1 MAISRQGNLCARRS
15 KAAWSLLGQNVA
27 VTEVPEIRYASVG
40 DADVAYQVF
49 GDGPIDV
56 VQFWGLGGHV
66 ELNWDTPA
74 DAEFLARLAGIA
86 RVVVFDKRG
95 TGASDP
101 VLRSAIPTW
110 EDWTEDLVAVM
121 DEVGWERAA
130 ISAESSAGP
139 IAILFAATHPERVT
153 SLVLANTTARY
164 LAAPD
169 YPAGISAEAAER
181 GVRLLGRLW
190 GTTEYARL
198 LYPSLAEDETSLRN
212 LARCQ
217 RVSATPRSAEAQ
229 LRYFVGVD
237 VRDALPLIQAPTLV
251 LHSEGDR
258 VFPVAQGE
266 YLASHI
272 TGAKLVTWPSDD
284 NAATLATDR
293 FMDAV
298 GEFLTGQRP
307 GPAPDR
313 VLATILFTDIAGSTD
328 RLSSMGD
335 ARWRQVLDVHDSV
348 VRQQLARFGGQEIN
362 TTGDGFVAAFDGP
375 ARAIRC
381 GLALIHDLEQRGV
394 RIRAGC
400 HTGECERRGDD
411 LAGLAVHIAARIAAL
426 AGPTEL
432 LVSSTVGDL
441 VLGSGIEFTDGGQHD
456 LKGVPGS
463 WRLLAA
469 NRH

>member
-1 MAISRQGNLCARRS
+1 VG
-15 KAAWSLLGQNVA
+15 VA
-27 VTEVPEIRYASVG
+27 EVPEVRYASVG
-40 DADVAYQVF
+40 DADVAFQVF
-49 GDGPIDV
+49 GEGPVDL

-74 DAEFLARLAGIA
+74 DAEFLKRLGTVA
-86 RVVVFDKRG
+86 RVLVFDKRG

-101 VLRSAIPTW
+101 VMRSAIPTW

-121 DEVGWERAA
+121 NEVGWERAA
-130 ISAESSAGP
+130 ISAESTAGP

-164 LAAPD
+164 LVAPD
-169 YPAGISAEAAER
+169 YPAGVSAEAAEL
-181 GVRLLGRLW
+181 GVSLLAELW
-190 GTTEYARL
+190 GTTEYGRL
-198 LYPSLAEDETSLRN
+198 LWPSLADDETSLRN

-251 LHSEGDR
+251 LHTEGDR
-258 VFPVAQGE
+258 AFPVAQGE
-266 YLASHI
+266 YLAAHI
-272 TGAKLVTWPSDD
+272 PGARLVTWPSDD

-293 FMDAV
+293 FIDVV

-307 GPAPDR
+307 GPEPDR

-328 RLSSMGD
+328 RVSSMGD
-335 ARWRQVLDVHDSV
+335 ARWRQVLDVHDGI
-348 VRQQLARFGGQEIN
+348 VREQLARFGGREIN

-381 GLALIHDLEQRGV
+381 GLALIHDLEKRGV

-411 LAGLAVHIAARIAAL
+411 LAGLAVHIAARIADI
-426 AGPTEL
+426 AGATEL
-432 LVSSTVGDL
+432 LVSSTVADL
-441 VLGSGIEFTDGGQHD
+441 VLGNGIEFTDAGAHD
-456 LKGVPGS
+456 LKGVPGI
-463 WRLLAA
+463 WQLLAT
-469 NRH
+469 RH

>member
-1 MAISRQGNLCARRS
+1 L
-15 KAAWSLLGQNVA
+15 LLGQNVDVA
-27 VTEVPEIRYASVG
+27 EVPEIRYASVG

-49 GDGPIDV
+49 GDGPVDV
-56 VQFWGLGGHV
+56 VHFWGLGAHV

-74 DAEFLARLAGIA
+74 DAAFLKRLGGIA
-86 RVVVFDKRG
+86 RVLVFDKRG

-110 EDWTEDLVAVM
+110 EDWTQDLVAVM
-121 DEVGWERAA
+121 DAAGWERAA
-130 ISAESSAGP
+130 ISTENAGGP

-153 SLVLANTTARY
+153 SLVLASTTARY
-164 LAAPD
+164 LASPD
-169 YPAGISAEAAER
+169 YPAGVSPDVAEH
-181 GVRLLGRLW
+181 GVRLLGKLW

-198 LYPSLAEDETSLRN
+198 AWPSLAEDETSLRN
-212 LARCQ
+212 LARNQ

-229 LRYFVGVD
+229 MRYFVGVD

-251 LHSEGDR
+251 LHSEGDG
-258 VFPVAQGE
+258 VVPVAQGE

-272 TGAKLVTWPSDD
+272 RGAKFVTWASDD
-284 NAATLATDR
+284 NAVTTATDR
-293 FMDAV
+293 YMGAV

-307 GPAPDR
+307 GPEPDR
-313 VLATILFTDIAGSTD
+313 VLATILFTDIVGSTD
-328 RLSSMGD
+328 RLSRMGD
-335 ARWRQVLDVHDSV
+335 ARWRHVLDVHDAV

-362 TTGDGFVAAFDGP
+362 TTGDGFVVAFDGP

-400 HTGECERRGDD
+400 HTGECERRGND
-411 LAGLAVHIAARIAAL
+411 LAGLAVHIAARIAAV
-426 AGPTEL
+426 AGPTQM

-441 VLGSGIEFTDGGQHD
+441 VLGSGIEFTDAGQHE

-463 WRLLAA
+463 WHLLTTGP
-469 NRH
+469 